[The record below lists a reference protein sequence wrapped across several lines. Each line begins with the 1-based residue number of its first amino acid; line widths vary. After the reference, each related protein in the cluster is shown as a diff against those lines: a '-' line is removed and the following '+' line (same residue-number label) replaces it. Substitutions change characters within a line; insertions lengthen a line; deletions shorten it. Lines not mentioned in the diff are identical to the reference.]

1 MPRKKIAILV
11 AGLPPLCNGGTEI
24 STVAL
29 AKCASKKN
37 EVHIIAGTTEDGEYK
52 IEGLNIH
59 TVKTVKRSYLQGLF
73 YVPGAVQCIRKIKPD
88 VIHAQ
93 GIQMALSAFV
103 ASKIT
108 KIPYIYYGRGEIYMK
123 WFGKSL
129 LSKIL
134 MNGADRV
141 IAQTVDM
148 AEEMGYYTYKN
159 IEVIPNGIDSE
170 RFDFN
175 MNAKSSWLKVAV
187 AVGRAR
193 PEKNLACFVDA
204 MRYLQ
209 DELKF
214 DHAMGVIIGDGEQ
227 IPELKKRA
235 EGVNIRFM
243 GAVDNSEIPMILK
256 SADVLV
262 NTSLSEGFPMAVLEA
277 YASGLPV
284 VVPRVGG
291 MEEIVQN
298 LVNGLLFHP
307 NDYRGCALAI
317 QQIFT
322 KPDMARLFSRNNLL
336 KVKDYNWDSVVERL
350 YKCAE

>member
-1 MPRKKIAILV
+1 MPRQKIVILV
-11 AGLPPLCNGGTEI
+11 SGLPPLHNGGTEI
-24 STVAL
+24 ATVEL
-29 AKCASKKN
+29 AKCASKKHD
-37 EVHIIAGTTEDGEYK
+37 VHIIAGTTQDGEYK
-52 IEGLNIH
+52 INGLNIH
-59 TVKTVKRSYLQGLF
+59 TVKSVDKKYIYGLCL
-73 YVPGAVQCIRKIKPD
+73 VPGVVQAIKKIKPD

-108 KIPYIYYGRGEIYMK
+108 KIPYILYGRGEIYMK
-123 WFGKSL
+123 WFGKSF

-148 AEEMGYYTYKN
+148 AEEMGYYTYKHV
-159 IEVIPNGIDSE
+159 EVIPNGIDAG
-170 RFDFN
+170 RFQLDSV
-175 MNAKSSWLKVAV
+175 KSPHLKIAV

-204 MRYLQ
+204 MKYLEK
-209 DELKF
+209 ELKF

-235 EGVNIRFM
+235 EGTNIRFM

-277 YASGLPV
+277 YAAGLPV
-284 VVPRVGG
+284 VAPRINGIP
-291 MEEIVQN
+291 EIITEMS
-298 LVNGLLFHP
+298 NGLLFQP
-307 NDYRGCALAI
+307 NDYKGCALAI
-317 QQIFT
+317 HQIFT
-322 KPDMARLFSRNNLL
+322 KSDMARFFSRNNLA
-336 KVKDYNWDSVVERL
+336 KVKNYSWETVVERL
-350 YKCAE
+350 YK

>member
-1 MPRKKIAILV
+1 MSRKKIAILV
-11 AGLPPLCNGGTEI
+11 AVLPPLHNGGTEI

-29 AKCASKKN
+29 AKCASKKH

-59 TVKTVKRSYLQGLF
+59 TVKTVKASYFQGVF
-73 YVPGAVQCIRKIKPD
+73 YVPSAVQCIRKIKPD

-108 KIPYIYYGRGEIYMK
+108 KIPYILYGRGEIYTK
-123 WFGKSL
+123 WFGRSL

-148 AEEMGYYTYKN
+148 AEEMGYYTYKHV
-159 IEVIPNGIDSE
+159 EVIPNGIDLE

-175 MNAKSSWLKVAV
+175 INAKSSWLKIAV

-209 DELKF
+209 NELKF

-235 EGVNIRFM
+235 EGVNIKFM
-243 GAVDNSEIPMILK
+243 GAVDNLEIPMILK
-256 SADVLV
+256 SANVLV

-284 VVPRVGG
+284 VVPRICG

-298 LVNGLLFHP
+298 LVNGIVVEP
-307 NDYRGCALAI
+307 DDYKTTALAI

-322 KPDMARLFSRNNLL
+322 KSDMAKHFSRNNLL
-336 KVKDYNWDSVVERL
+336 KVKSYPWDNVVEQL
-350 YKCAE
+350 YR

>member
-1 MPRKKIAILV
+1 VKIAILV
-11 AGLPPLCNGGTEI
+11 SGLPPLHNGGTEI
-24 STVAL
+24 ATVEL
-29 AKCASKKN
+29 ARCASKKH
-37 EVHIIAGTTEDGEYK
+37 EVHIIAGTTQDGEYK
-52 IEGLNIH
+52 INGLNIH
-59 TVKTVKRSYLQGLF
+59 TVKAINKKYIYGLCL
-73 YVPGAVQCIRKIKPD
+73 VPGVVKAIKKIKPD

-108 KIPYIYYGRGEIYMK
+108 KIPYILYGRGEIYMK
-123 WFGKSL
+123 WIGKSF

-148 AEEMGYYTYKN
+148 AEEMGYYTYKH
-159 IEVIPNGIDSE
+159 IEVIPNGIDTE
-170 RFDFN
+170 RFQLDRV
-175 MNAKSSWLKVAV
+175 KSSWLKVAV

-204 MRYLQ
+204 MKYLEK
-209 DELKF
+209 ELKF

-235 EGVNIRFM
+235 EGTNIRFM

-277 YASGLPV
+277 YAAGLPV
-284 VVPRVGG
+284 VAPRINGIP
-291 MEEIVQN
+291 EIITEMS
-298 LVNGLLFHP
+298 NGLLFQP
-307 NDYRGCALAI
+307 NDYKGCALAI
-317 QQIFT
+317 HQIFT
-322 KPDMARLFSRNNLL
+322 KSDMAKFFSRNNLS
-336 KVKDYNWDSVVERL
+336 KVKNYSWGTVVERL
-350 YKCAE
+350 YKCAG